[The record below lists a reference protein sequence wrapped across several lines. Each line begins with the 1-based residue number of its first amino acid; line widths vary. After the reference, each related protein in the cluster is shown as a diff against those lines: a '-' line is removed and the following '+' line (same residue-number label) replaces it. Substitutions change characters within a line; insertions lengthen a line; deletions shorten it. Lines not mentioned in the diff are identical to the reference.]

1 MKIIDLLQE
10 IEDILNTSGNF
21 PLSSKVIVDPD
32 EILEILH
39 EIKDELPKEIQQAQ
53 WIKDE
58 RKRILDD
65 AKAEYDRTISVAKEK
80 ADQLVEQDDITLRAK
95 KRADE
100 IMRVTEQNVMDLKT
114 GTFEYIDQVLASFQ
128 DKVNDLNEN
137 YAQRMYDEMSDMFV
151 KMSGTLDENRN
162 EIRRLSEQTAEEAE
176 Q

>member
-1 MKIIDLLQE
+1 M
-10 IEDILNTSGNF
+10 
-21 PLSSKVIVDPD
+21 
-32 EILEILH
+32 
-39 EIKDELPKEIQQAQ
+39 
-53 WIKDE
+53 
-58 RKRILDD
+58 
-65 AKAEYDRTISVAKEK
+65 AKEK

>member
-58 RKRILDD
+58 RQRILDD
-65 AKAEYDRTISVAKEK
+65 AKAEYDRTISIAKEK
-80 ADQLVEQDDITLRAK
+80 ADQLVEQDDITIRAK

-100 IMRVTEQNVMDLKT
+100 IMRVTEQNVRELKT
-114 GTFEYIDQVLASFQ
+114 GTFDYIDQVLASFQ
-128 DKVNDLNEN
+128 DKINDLNEN
-137 YAQRMYDEMSDMFV
+137 YAQRIYDEMSDMFG
-151 KMSGTLDENRN
+151 KMNNTLEDNRN
-162 EIRRLSEQTAEEAE
+162 EIRQLSESAGSEEVE
-176 Q
+176 

>member
-21 PLSSKVIVDPD
+21 PLSSKVIVDPED
-32 EILEILH
+32 ILDILH

-58 RKRILDD
+58 RQRILDE
-65 AKAEYDRTISVAKEK
+65 AKAEYDRTISIAKEK

-95 KRADE
+95 KRADD
-100 IMRVTEQNVMDLKT
+100 IMRVTEENVRELKT

-128 DKVNDLNEN
+128 EKIDDLNEN
-137 YAQRMYDEMSDMFV
+137 YAQRMYEEMADMFG
-151 KMSGTLDENRN
+151 KMSSTLDDNRN
-162 EIRRLSEQTAEEAE
+162 EIRTLSDQAGRGDIE
-176 Q
+176 